1 MLTKKNLFVVFAMLI
16 ITSMVL
22 SACAQ
27 PQPQPE
33 PETIIQ
39 TVVVTE
45 VVEKEGET
53 VVETKIV
60 EVEVQVTPTP
70 EPEETEPPMAAISP
84 EFKDPDTVVIVG
96 GAGEQETLDPAWT

>member
-1 MLTKKNLFVVFAMLI
+1 MRNHN
-16 ITSMVL
+16 
-22 SACAQ
+22 
-27 PQPQPE
+27 QPE

-70 EPEETEPPMAAISP
+70 EPEETEPPYGCHLTRVQGP
-84 EFKDPDTVVIVG
+84 
-96 GAGEQETLDPAWT
+96 